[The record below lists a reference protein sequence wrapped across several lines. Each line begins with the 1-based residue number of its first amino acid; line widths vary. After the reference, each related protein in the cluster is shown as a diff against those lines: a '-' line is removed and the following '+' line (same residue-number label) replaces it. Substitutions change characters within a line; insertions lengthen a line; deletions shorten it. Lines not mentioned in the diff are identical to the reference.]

1 MLIGSAMND
10 LANRERRSRRLFITI
25 MVGALVCYLGY
36 KTWHVSVAL
45 EAWQGQALTADT
57 SRAAR

>member
-1 MLIGSAMND
+1 MND
-10 LANRERRSRRLFITI
+10 LADRERRSRRLFITI

-36 KTWHVSVAL
+36 KAWHVSVAL

>member
-1 MLIGSAMND
+1 MSIGNAMND
-10 LANRERRSRRLFITI
+10 LADRERRSRRLFIAI

-36 KTWHVSVAL
+36 KTWHISVAL
-45 EAWQGQALTADT
+45 EAWQGQSLTADT